1 MDGGA
6 TGPAAVPGD
15 PQGAD
20 RREGR
25 GRLSSIDLLP
35 DEATPDVIWALEQLR
50 ERKLPQNAILAEF
63 NLRLADKGLEPV
75 SKSAWSRYAVR
86 KAIQF
91 RKHDEARKMSAEL
104 VAQLG
109 AEGADEI
116 TVMVAELIKVAMFE
130 LLEGGQLGS
139 KDVMQMARGLASV
152 VTAQKV
158 SGEYRKKLQDD
169 VQAKL
174 KEAADAAAR
183 AGKKA
188 GVSPETLAEINRALG
203 VQ

>member
-91 RKHDEARKMSAEL
+91 RKHDEARA
-104 VAQLG
+104 VATN
-109 AEGADEI
+109 A
-116 TVMVAELIKVAMFE
+116 
-130 LLEGGQLGS
+130 
-139 KDVMQMARGLASV
+139 
-152 VTAQKV
+152 
-158 SGEYRKKLQDD
+158 
-169 VQAKL
+169 
-174 KEAADAAAR
+174 
-183 AGKKA
+183 
-188 GVSPETLAEINRALG
+188 VSPEVATQNADYLRQMVKAEPQAPKAAPAIGPGVWVTNISTGSIVPRAGSAPKYLSTFASMSAVLKSPVMTTVALFG
-203 VQ
+203 P